1 MKQHERDYFVST
13 IRTGKYRIEVF
24 GKTLE
29 ILSPTIDDE
38 YYINKAFID
47 GFNSAVNDG
56 FKTNDEMVE
65 WMIERDLWSHH
76 EEKDLEN
83 IVEKI
88 KENKIAIYHAK
99 NNKKLKDSTRITI
112 RNLELQLQKLNDKKT
127 IYYNN
132 TCEGIATVEK
142 ISEHLKRCSYSNGE
156 KYDFDELPVDFIS
169 NKYYSMFLSES
180 KIRELARTEPW
191 RTLWQLNSSETFKL
205 FSNNG
210 RELSHDQKNLLVWST
225 MYDNVQESMD
235 CPTEDVINDDDMLDG
250 WFLIQT
256 KKRKEEKS
264 SNELDNM
271 NPKIA
276 NSQEVYIMANSQE
289 DRQRIDN
296 LNSREA
302 NFIKKQR
309 SDIIKQ
315 KGDAS
320 QLDFQDEKLK
330 MGRQQT
336 EGIRRQFRR

>member
-1 MKQHERDYFVST
+1 
-13 IRTGKYRIEVF
+13 
-24 GKTLE
+24 
-29 ILSPTIDDE
+29 
-38 YYINKAFID
+38 
-47 GFNSAVNDG
+47 
-56 FKTNDEMVE
+56 
-65 WMIERDLWSHH
+65 
-76 EEKDLEN
+76 
-83 IVEKI
+83 
-88 KENKIAIYHAK
+88 
-99 NNKKLKDSTRITI
+99 
-112 RNLELQLQKLNDKKT
+112 
-127 IYYNN
+127 
-132 TCEGIATVEK
+132 
-142 ISEHLKRCSYSNGE
+142 
-156 KYDFDELPVDFIS
+156 
-169 NKYYSMFLSES
+169 MFLSES